1 MRAETD
7 RRRPPLPSSS
17 PQEEQV
23 VNIALTHDIV
33 PRAFACDYSRV
44 VGILKRLNRGF
55 KEHHGLAGRGG
66 ARKAMFAPIGHL
78 LALQPSEDLNFV
90 KEGPHPML
98 PAKPGLFHI
107 SSPRGD
113 ADSPRSPRRRGGG
126 FDLGAFLGALSPRSA
141 RKDGV
146 PRPRSRV
153 QAAGE

>member
-113 ADSPRSPRRRGGG
+113 ADSPRSPRRRGVSGG
-126 FDLGAFLGALSPRSA
+126 RRPCPRRA
-141 RKDGV
+141 HEEEQEPEQEVGD
-146 PRPRSRV
+146 
-153 QAAGE
+153 AAGTTG